1 MTPSL
6 WIRIAFYLVE
16 AGALAV
22 PLACGFLLARSAFQ
36 RWGRALPA
44 LTWRGMAA
52 LVLTLAVLDAAL
64 GELLGPHVIVQYYGA
79 ALILA
84 VGACSWAL
92 SRVVT
97 ALAARR
103 GAP

>member
-6 WIRIAFYLVE
+6 SIRIAFYLVE
-16 AGALAV
+16 AGALAL
-22 PLACGFLLARSAFQ
+22 PLACGFLLARNAFQ
-36 RWGRALPA
+36 RRGRRLPA
-44 LTWRGMAA
+44 LTWRGMAV
-52 LVLTLAVLDAAL
+52 LVLALAAVDAAL
-64 GELLGPHVIVQYYGA
+64 GEFLGPHVILQYYGA
-79 ALILA
+79 ALILT